1 MRRIILAEPVHRFT
15 KEQRVRTL
23 IIAGLVATAG
33 IATLSGQLERQP
45 ADDMKALVAEVRALR
60 LSYERNATATSQAQ
74 LLLGRVQLQ
83 ENRLATLGRQYQEAR
98 TRLVDAQMAQSEVEK
113 RFQFMTTASRTAEDA
128 QERRALESQLAD
140 VKHELGRMQARTAQ
154 VQADETAAL
163 QALTTEQQ
171 RWSEFNERLEALE
184 RTLGSAPRP
193 PR

>member
-1 MRRIILAEPVHRFT
+1 
-15 KEQRVRTL
+15 VRTL

-33 IATLSGQLERQP
+33 FVTLSGQPERQP

-98 TRLVDAQMAQSEVEK
+98 TRLLDAQMGQSEAEK
-113 RFQFMTTASRTAEDA
+113 RFQFMTTASRTAEDP
-128 QERRALESQLAD
+128 QERRAIESQLAD
-140 VKHELGRMQARTAQ
+140 LKHELGRIQARTAQ

-171 RWSEFNERLEALE
+171 RWADFNERLEALE